1 VRSGTLIAA
10 AALLGLLASL
20 PLNLAR
26 AQAGGNSSILKVGQI
41 KPGMKGYGLTV
52 FQGTKPERFDI
63 EVIDVLKDFLP
74 RQELI
79 LIKTIHPR
87 LEVAKVVA
95 GMSGSP
101 IFIDG
106 KMIGAYAYG
115 WSFGKEPVAGVTPI
129 ENMINELNLPL
140 PDSIYGWPLKMVPG
154 AKERQKASAAPKA
167 GDGKLGL
174 RFKGDPGRYDLKSH
188 AAQLASAQGAL
199 GQSAGAQLR
208 PVATPL
214 MMSGMTPAAV
224 EFSHQLLAPL
234 GLEPLQAGGGGQ
246 TPEPGAP
253 TRFEDGGAIGVRM
266 IRGDMNAMGLGTVT
280 RVEGDK
286 LVAFGHPM
294 MQAGVTAMPTAI
306 ARVLW
311 FMASEQR
318 SFKMGMPVRDVGTL
332 VNDRVASIVVSH
344 SVKPPLVPVTM
355 SIKGVRG
362 QPSSTWKFEVAHEK
376 FMLPTF
382 MAVALGSALQAVASE
397 REDITWTAKSK
408 LKIKGMGEI
417 ELEDYGVA
425 IGGTPE
431 PGEFVRSNLVRA
443 AGAVLNNPWQN
454 AFVESASM
462 EMELRYS
469 RDIVRLRG
477 AELLE
482 TELDAGQPARIRLTL
497 VPFSGAEQTKVITVP
512 LPAHLAGRTVTLEI
526 GPGYMEEREKAPPNT
541 LAELIKNFENPV
553 FPPRTIVAS
562 FSSGD
567 AGLAFNGKVAQNLP
581 PGALDQLRP
590 TTSSIGPEAF
600 QTSIRH
606 VVPLGE
612 FMIGR
617 DRVTV
622 TIRPVLR

>member
-1 VRSGTLIAA
+1 MRSGILIAA
-10 AALLGLLASL
+10 AALLGLAASL

-26 AQAGGNSSILKVGQI
+26 AQQAGSSPILKVDQI
-41 KPGMKGYGLTV
+41 KPGMKGHGLTV

-63 EVIDVLKDFLP
+63 EVIDVLKNFLP

-79 LIKTIHPR
+79 LIKTMHPR

-101 IFIDG
+101 IFVDG

-129 ENMINELNLPL
+129 EHMVRELHLPL
-140 PDSIYGWPLKMVPG
+140 PDSINGWPLKLVPG
-154 AKERQKASAAPKA
+154 TKAAASKAKS
-167 GDGKLGL
+167 DGKLGQ
-174 RFKGDPGRYDLKSH
+174 RFRGEPGKYDVKAH
-188 AAQLASAQGAL
+188 ASQLAGAQGL
-199 GQSAGAQLR
+199 QGPSSSAQLR

-224 EFSHQLLAPL
+224 QFSHELLAPL
-234 GLEPLQAGGGGQ
+234 GLEPLQAGGAGK

-253 TRFEDGGAIGVRM
+253 TRYEDGGAIGVRM
-266 IRGDMNAMGLGTVT
+266 IRGDMSAMGLGTVT

-286 LVAFGHPM
+286 VSAFGHPM
-294 MQAGVTAMPTAI
+294 MQAGVTALPTAI
-306 ARVLW
+306 GRVLW

-318 SFKMGMPVRDVGTL
+318 SFKIGMPVRDVGAL
-332 VNDRVASIVVSH
+332 VNDRVASIVVNQSMQA
-344 SVKPPLVPVTM
+344 PIVPVTM
-355 SIKGVRG
+355 TINGVRG
-362 QPSSTWKFEVAHEK
+362 QPTSTWKFEVAHEK
-376 FMLPTF
+376 FMTPTF
-382 MAVALGSALQAVASE
+382 LAIALGSALQAIASE
-397 REDITWTAKSK
+397 RQDITWTAKSK

-417 ELEDYGVA
+417 ELEDFGVA

-431 PGEFVRSNLVRA
+431 PGEFIRSNLVRA
-443 AGAVLNNPWQN
+443 AGAVLNNPWQD

-462 EMELRYS
+462 ELTLRYS

-482 TELDAGQPARIRLTL
+482 TELDAGQPARVRLTL
-497 VPFSGAEQTKVITVP
+497 VPFSGPEQVKVITVP
-512 LPAHLAGRTVTLEI
+512 LPEHLAGRSVSIEI
-526 GPGYMEEREKAPPNT
+526 GPGYAEEREKAPPTT
-541 LAELIKNFENPV
+541 LAQLIKNFQNPIY
-553 FPPRTIVAS
+553 PPRTVVAS
-562 FSSGD
+562 YTTGD
-567 AGLAFNGKVAQNLP
+567 AGLAFNGKVATDLP

-590 TTSSIGPEAF
+590 TTTSIGPEAF